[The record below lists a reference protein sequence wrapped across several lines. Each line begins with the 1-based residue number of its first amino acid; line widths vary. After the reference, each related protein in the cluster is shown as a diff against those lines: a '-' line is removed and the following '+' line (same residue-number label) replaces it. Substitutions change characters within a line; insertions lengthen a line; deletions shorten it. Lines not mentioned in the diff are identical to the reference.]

1 MEAQAI
7 QRQHWLMDDLI
18 EARIAAGLTQ
28 QDVAEAAG
36 WLPEVVAKFE
46 DYNRPTWDPRLSM
59 IRMYA
64 LVVGV
69 LIEHKIYVPIERN
82 ENIT

>member
-1 MEAQAI
+1 MEAQAL
-7 QRQHWLMDDLI
+7 QRQHWLMDNLI
-18 EARIAAGLTQ
+18 EARKAAGLSIEE
-28 QDVAEAAG
+28 VAEACG
-36 WLPEVVAKFE
+36 WSPEVVSKFE

-59 IRMYA
+59 ARRYA
-64 LVVGV
+64 LAVGV

>member
-1 MEAQAI
+1 MEAQAL

-18 EARIAAGLTQ
+18 AARTAAGLSIEE
-28 QDVAEAAG
+28 VAEACG
-36 WLPEVVAKFE
+36 WLPEVARKFE
-46 DYNRPTWDPRLSM
+46 DYHRPAWDPRLSM
-59 IRMYA
+59 VRRYA
-64 LVVGV
+64 LAVGV